1 MPKNKEPYL
10 NSKSFWRLS
19 EAFFMGE
26 IMNLLYDKFLDYKQ
40 IANYRVEYELDNGIS
55 LSVKLELSA
64 FPHLIGLHK
73 LTDMPII
80 RRFND
85 PNDKVVSAKY
95 ITQKI
100 KQQKILTDSSVRA
113 SQKFCDIED
122 RYNNFS
128 KENLLSLSY
137 TEAIVNF
144 NPCKIGS
151 TLKSDFVLFE
161 RKDSGYNHL
170 CIATAV
176 PFVYSDCYLE
186 SFFYRPNDMYIA
198 NQTIVKVREVRIYDQ
213 NNKIYLEDT
222 LIK

>member
-1 MPKNKEPYL
+1 
-10 NSKSFWRLS
+10 
-19 EAFFMGE
+19 MGE
-26 IMNLLYDKFLDYKQ
+26 IMNLLYDKFLDYKK
-40 IANYRVEYELDNGIS
+40 IANYRVEYELDNGIN
-55 LSVKLELSA
+55 LSVKLDLQA

-100 KQQKILTDSSVRA
+100 KQQKILTDSTIRA
-113 SQKFCDIED
+113 SQRFADIEE
-122 RYNNFS
+122 RYNNFTRD
-128 KENLLSLSY
+128 NLLSLSY
-137 TEAIVNF
+137 TEAIINF
-144 NPCKIGS
+144 DPTKIGS
-151 TLKSDFVLFE
+151 TLKSEFILFE
-161 RKDSGYNHL
+161 KKGTGYNHF

-176 PFVYSDCYLE
+176 PSVYTDCYPE

-198 NQTIVKVREVRIYDQ
+198 NQTIVKVRKVKIFDQ

>member
-1 MPKNKEPYL
+1 
-10 NSKSFWRLS
+10 
-19 EAFFMGE
+19 MGE
-26 IMNLLYDKFLDYKQ
+26 TMNLLYDKLLDYKQ
-40 IANYRVEYELDNGIS
+40 IANYRVEYELDNGIN

-113 SQKFCDIED
+113 SQKFCDIEE

-128 KENLLSLSY
+128 KDNLLSLSY

-144 NPCKIGS
+144 NPSKIGS
-151 TLKSDFVLFE
+151 TLKSDFILFE
-161 RKDSGYNHL
+161 RKGAGYNHL

-176 PFVYSDCYLE
+176 PSVYSDCYPE
-186 SFFYRPNDMYIA
+186 SFFYRSNDMYIA
-198 NQTIVKVREVRIYDQ
+198 NQTIVKVRKVKIYDQ
-213 NNKIYLEDT
+213 NGKIYIEDT